1 MIKFFKVLVLSVIIT
16 GCSSMEGL
24 EISEATHSL
33 IAIGK
38 YSPEISE
45 SEVKIFL
52 SLPEFEIVAMG
63 MIEARGMGFTDE
75 QRDKELAMIA
85 LKREAAKIGANG
97 VVITSSSQE
106 TVSDSTNGSSTKH
119 RIEGIAIR
127 Y

>member
-1 MIKFFKVLVLSVIIT
+1 MIKLFKLLVLLVFIT

-24 EISEATHSL
+24 ETSEATHAL

-45 SEVKIFL
+45 SEVKIFP
-52 SLPEFEIVAMG
+52 SLPEFDIVAMG

-75 QRDKELAMIA
+75 QRDKELAMNA
-85 LKREAAKIGANG
+85 LIREAAKIGANG

-106 TVSDSTNGSSTKH
+106 IMSVSINGKSTEH

>member
-1 MIKFFKVLVLSVIIT
+1 
-16 GCSSMEGL
+16 MEGL
-24 EISEATHSL
+24 ETSEATHSL

-38 YSPEISE
+38 YFPEISE